1 MRIYLLLLFVLM
13 VTRTQAT
20 NVIFDRITMDSGLSS
35 SSVTSILKDR
45 TGYVWV
51 GTTEGLNRYDGYTF
65 KVFLPVPDCPES
77 IQSSSID
84 KLFEDSDGGIW
95 IFFSSGGI
103 SRYDRGSDT
112 FLNFTKEWLRQ
123 QLRVYGSPTCFSAS
137 VPGHIFIGTE
147 NGMLEYDAK
156 EKKLVRLS
164 SAGSVVSSSPVNCL
178 YSAPDHSFWVGTLA
192 GFSLYDKETNH
203 FQDYT
208 IRTNDREDINAGNL
222 NGVNA
227 IYIDRFDYMWLGTGR
242 EGAFRSVDMGEREIF
257 QSVGREDTRVYQFL
271 ETGDGDFWIGHNKG
285 TSLISRMNRLAL
297 RCEHFFDRPEDLEPT
312 GECQVRSIF
321 ESKDGT
327 VWFDDSRFNQGLFY
341 YSPKERKMGQLRNVP
356 EDAHSISSN
365 QITCLF
371 LDDSDHLWAG
381 HSTYGV
387 SHADLTPSLFRY
399 TLGYTEKENLS
410 SLHILA
416 VYEDSERN
424 LWISYQDAN
433 PDRLNLDDFRI
444 RPFIPDYQVSY
455 DYPINSLSE
464 LCNLCVSEESW
475 FWGGADEGRLR
486 VWDTKTRALITYR
499 YIPGEMNPLA
509 SNHIHCLFVD
519 SSGYLWIG
527 TNAGLDQYDK
537 RTGRFDHFTVQDG
550 LSGNIVRGIREGE
563 PGILFVSTN
572 KGLSRLDI
580 QNRHIVNYTTANGL
594 LSNEFMGG
602 ACCKRKSGELV
613 FGSNE
618 GIVSFDPVQLTD
630 GLRKIPE
637 SLRITNLTIGDSR
650 EKQGL
655 QVGFI
660 AFDYSHPRSIR
671 YRYRLDGYDTD
682 WREVDASDRTA
693 IYNRLPPGNY
703 VFRVET
709 SGNGSYWSA
718 PITEPVRI
726 FPPWWRT
733 WWFILLVFVVVCVL
747 LYIAYK
753 SRVRWYQ
760 LRQAELERKIQERTR
775 LLKQAKQELEE
786 KDALKTRFFMNVS
799 HELRTPLTIIKGL
812 TEDLERHSGSEESCG
827 DKETLRTISRNT
839 NRLIRHVNELLDL
852 SVLTRGVP
860 SPHIVCADLSR
871 FLKEISETFIPL
883 ADSYKI
889 AFTYSIAPDISI
901 AYFDKN
907 ILEQVLYNLLSN
919 AFKYTP
925 DGGSVS
931 FSASLEQS
939 SSDAVM
945 TLRITDSGIGIPP
958 ESLPYIFDRYY
969 KGASI
974 AFRRSES
981 SGIGL
986 AYTKELLEL
995 HKATIQCE
1003 SELGKG
1009 SVFTVALPISE
1020 VVYPEEWLE
1029 YSEPKME
1036 EASLRESVPLEGTNP
1051 VSENLR
1057 QTLLFVEDNE
1067 DLCRYLMNA
1076 FQTDY
1081 RVVIAK
1087 NGKVGLEKAL
1097 EILPDVIVSDVMM
1110 PVMNGIECCEA
1121 LKTDERT
1128 AHIPVILL
1136 TALAEER
1143 QQLEGYGAG
1152 ADDYLPKPFS
1162 LAVLKAKIK
1171 NLLKR
1176 SEQLKLYFRDRFDLR
1191 TPEQTIADPDKEF
1204 VSKVT
1209 KVVLAH
1215 LQDPEFD
1222 VELFC
1227 SEMAM
1232 SRASLFRKLKSTTG
1246 CSASSFTRNI
1256 RIKRAAELLGQHAYS
1271 IGEVAA
1277 QVGFSD
1283 PNYFTRCF
1291 KEIYGIT
1298 PSEFIQTSPSSQDS
1312 HSPLA
1317 SSGK

>member
-1 MRIYLLLLFVLM
+1 M
-13 VTRTQAT
+13 
-20 NVIFDRITMDSGLSS
+20 
-35 SSVTSILKDR
+35 
-45 TGYVWV
+45 
-51 GTTEGLNRYDGYTF
+51 
-65 KVFLPVPDCPES
+65 
-77 IQSSSID
+77 
-84 KLFEDSDGGIW
+84 
-95 IFFSSGGI
+95 
-103 SRYDRGSDT
+103 
-112 FLNFTKEWLRQ
+112 
-123 QLRVYGSPTCFSAS
+123 
-137 VPGHIFIGTE
+137 
-147 NGMLEYDAK
+147 
-156 EKKLVRLS
+156 
-164 SAGSVVSSSPVNCL
+164 
-178 YSAPDHSFWVGTLA
+178 
-192 GFSLYDKETNH
+192 
-203 FQDYT
+203 
-208 IRTNDREDINAGNL
+208 
-222 NGVNA
+222 
-227 IYIDRFDYMWLGTGR
+227 
-242 EGAFRSVDMGEREIF
+242 
-257 QSVGREDTRVYQFL
+257 
-271 ETGDGDFWIGHNKG
+271 
-285 TSLISRMNRLAL
+285 
-297 RCEHFFDRPEDLEPT
+297 
-312 GECQVRSIF
+312 
-321 ESKDGT
+321 
-327 VWFDDSRFNQGLFY
+327 
-341 YSPKERKMGQLRNVP
+341 
-356 EDAHSISSN
+356 
-365 QITCLF
+365 
-371 LDDSDHLWAG
+371 
-381 HSTYGV
+381 
-387 SHADLTPSLFRY
+387 
-399 TLGYTEKENLS
+399 
-410 SLHILA
+410 
-416 VYEDSERN
+416 
-424 LWISYQDAN
+424 
-433 PDRLNLDDFRI
+433 
-444 RPFIPDYQVSY
+444 
-455 DYPINSLSE
+455 
-464 LCNLCVSEESW
+464 
-475 FWGGADEGRLR
+475 
-486 VWDTKTRALITYR
+486 
-499 YIPGEMNPLA
+499 
-509 SNHIHCLFVD
+509 
-519 SSGYLWIG
+519 
-527 TNAGLDQYDK
+527 
-537 RTGRFDHFTVQDG
+537 
-550 LSGNIVRGIREGE
+550 
-563 PGILFVSTN
+563 
-572 KGLSRLDI
+572 
-580 QNRHIVNYTTANGL
+580 
-594 LSNEFMGG
+594 
-602 ACCKRKSGELV
+602 
-613 FGSNE
+613 
-618 GIVSFDPVQLTD
+618 
-630 GLRKIPE
+630 
-637 SLRITNLTIGDSR
+637 
-650 EKQGL
+650 
-655 QVGFI
+655 
-660 AFDYSHPRSIR
+660 
-671 YRYRLDGYDTD
+671 
-682 WREVDASDRTA
+682 
-693 IYNRLPPGNY
+693 
-703 VFRVET
+703 ET

-860 SPHIVCADLSR
+860 SPHI
-871 FLKEISETFIPL
+871 
-883 ADSYKI
+883 
-889 AFTYSIAPDISI
+889 
-901 AYFDKN
+901 
-907 ILEQVLYNLLSN
+907 LEQVLYNLLSN

-931 FSASLEQS
+931 FSALLEQS

-958 ESLPYIFDRYY
+958 ESLPYIFDQYY
-969 KGASI
+969 KGESI

-1020 VVYPEEWLE
+1020 EAYPEEWLE

-1051 VSENLR
+1051 VPENLR

-1087 NGKVGLEKAL
+1087 NGKVGLEKAM

-1121 LKTDERT
+1121 LKMDERT

-1204 VSKVT
+1204 LSKVT